1 VKKVLRAA
9 PILVALALFIGFLG
23 VLQTR
28 TASAA
33 VVGVIEFKDDRDATS
48 ASSLSH
54 STIGR
59 IIWVVLEDADLA
71 SATTSVP
78 LTSTTDSTGFDI
90 VLTRMGA
97 GVYVSK
103 LRTHSTTTSATT
115 TPVQI
120 KVSSGDT
127 LTLTYDDEDPAISTV
142 DTLTIETGSP
152 TITNL
157 YPANGTITNA
167 TTQILSVD
175 VKDSVSTVDRS
186 SIVFL
191 VATDITPE
199 VEIPPL
205 TFVDIT
211 EGAKVVGYTA
221 SRAIGLP
228 QGIRYVGVRVT
239 DQAGNEATY
248 DADVD
253 TVGNQ
258 GNKITI
264 DTTAPV
270 LTEAITGNWYQTS
283 DKTVQ
288 GDDDGEADK
297 RNSIEIIFTD
307 SLTNI
312 KVSSVSASD
321 FAVAGNTVIAATVF
335 TDRQKSVFLTL
346 GNDELPGATSPVS
359 LIGDG
364 VSDEADNFLTSQA
377 ETPTDGIAPKLTI
390 VSISPTLAGRDV
402 VVIIDVTSDEALSTA
417 PLAEVL
423 NIQATSTQVI
433 TAKLTGT
440 LTWSASTAKIKQT
453 SGYNIYVSARDASGN
468 LGSVGLDGNTDLLAK
483 NSQIFEGDV
492 DLPNPAMT
500 PVDLAKPVTRD
511 PFFITVDFAAE
522 GTEYANDTSKT
533 VTLTKFEVDG
543 VDRLADVATTDN
555 IKFLL
560 AISAIADGAVTVKVN
575 AKDAANSPMAA
586 DLSVTFTVIA
596 KAAFK
601 LNLSPGWN
609 LVSIPGDP
617 ADTDI
622 NVVLANNPEI
632 TAVISYDP
640 SVPGGFLSAV
650 READGNFSGTL
661 ATIDSTRGYW
671 MLTNAFKTLE
681 VNLLA
686 LVAGQAG
693 VLPPAIAIVAG
704 WNLVPVVDVTG
715 TLASGA
721 TVLASTYFASIKTD
735 LTRAYYFDTV
745 LNQWVLVDLTD
756 ATATAVVGRAYWV
769 YHTKGGVLVP

>member
-1 VKKVLRAA
+1 MKKVLRAA

-33 VVGVIEFKDDRDATS
+33 VVGVIGFKVSGTTAAD
-48 ASSLSH
+48 SLSH

-59 IIWVVLEDADLA
+59 EIWVVLQDADVTTATTSVSLNSTTDPTGFTIVLTKMDEGVYTSNLVTD
-71 SATTSVP
+71 SATTSE
-78 LTSTTDSTGFDI
+78 
-90 VLTRMGA
+90 A
-97 GVYVSK
+97 
-103 LRTHSTTTSATT
+103 AT
-115 TPVQI
+115 PPQI

-127 LTLTYDDEDPAISTV
+127 LTLTYTDTDPAIRTA
-142 DTLTIETGSP
+142 DTLTIETGNP

-157 YPANGTITNA
+157 HPTNGTITKA

-175 VKDSVSTVDRS
+175 VKDSVSTVDRD
-186 SIVFL
+186 SIAFL
-191 VATDITPE
+191 VATDIVPM
-199 VEIPPL
+199 VPIPPL
-205 TFVDIT
+205 TFVDIY
-211 EGAKVVGYTA
+211 EGTVVVGYTA
-221 SRAIGLP
+221 SRTLGLP
-228 QGIRYVGVRVT
+228 AGIRYVGVQVT
-239 DQAGNEATY
+239 DLAGNTAIY

-270 LTEAITGNWYQTS
+270 LAQAITGNWYQTS

-335 TDRQKSVFLTL
+335 ADRQKSVFLTL
-346 GNDELPGATSPVS
+346 GNDELPGATSMVS

-364 VSDEADNFLTSQA
+364 VSDEADNFVTSKA
-377 ETPTDGIAPKLTI
+377 KTPTDGIAPKLTI
-390 VSISPTLAGRDV
+390 VSISPALAGRDV
-402 VVIIDVTSDEALSTA
+402 VVIIDVSSDEALSTA
-417 PLAEVL
+417 PSVKVL

-440 LTWSASTAKIKQT
+440 LTWSASTAKINQT
-453 SGYNIYVSARDASGN
+453 GGYNIYVSASDASGN
-468 LGSVGLDGNTDLLAK
+468 LGSVGLDENTDLLAK

-492 DLPNPAMT
+492 DLPNPVMT
-500 PVDLAKPVTRD
+500 PADLAKQVTRD

-522 GTEYANDTSKT
+522 GAEYTNDTYKT

-632 TAVISYDP
+632 TAIISYDP

-650 READGNFSGTL
+650 RDPDGNFQGTL
-661 ATIDSTRGYW
+661 TTIDSTRGYW

-681 VNLLA
+681 VNVLA

-715 TLASGA
+715 ALASGD

-735 LTRAYYFDTV
+735 LTRVYYFDTV
-745 LNQWVLVDLTD
+745 VNQWVPVDLAD
-756 ATATAVVGRAYWV
+756 AAATVVVGRAYWV